1 MSSRRSFPLS
11 PALSGSRL
19 SYPFFTYRIGGARAT
34 LTARRWFMD
43 LVRLVQ
49 NMVTDSVF
57 ASQMQH
63 DTARM
68 LNTACSALDDD
79 VKEAI
84 LAICCGDGQWQRWC
98 NPALKLSLLAW
109 APPAPAAPPQ
119 MHVLAD
125 TSKVDAR
132 YVDALHASLP
142 KKHLPQSDS
151 HQNPSLMSLP
161 DLCCAAAGGVHEQA
175 HAVGAA
181 WQILYRALHILDAI
195 EDDDRPDGAWAQ
207 WGMGP
212 AVNITTGLLTSSHE
226 ALETL
231 LDIGVSAQTARTIRS
246 DFNQTILTMCA
257 GQHHDLTMRQPTLDE
272 CWQIAEAKSGHFF
285 ALASRSGARLATD
298 DQQVIESFGQFGF
311 HLGVL
316 IQIGDDLS
324 GLWSTSE
331 SLSDLR
337 DPDRW
342 TLPVAYAMS
351 TASPED
357 RKMLAASL
365 QAAASD
371 PVAEAQARGLIIK
384 TGAVLYLMAEAQR
397 HYQHARTILLQL
409 ASTTLACDA
418 LLSLLQSYLPGEMI
432 GKASSSATP
441 LMQIQ
446 PTLVQAA

>member
-1 MSSRRSFPLS
+1 
-11 PALSGSRL
+11 
-19 SYPFFTYRIGGARAT
+19 
-34 LTARRWFMD
+34 MD

-49 NMVTDSVF
+49 NIVTDSVF

-63 DTARM
+63 DASRT

-84 LAICCGDGQWQRWC
+84 LAICCGDGQWQHLC

-119 MHVLAD
+119 MQVLAD

-132 YVDALHASLP
+132 YIDALHTSLP
-142 KKHLPQSDS
+142 KKYLPQSDS
-151 HQNPSLMSLP
+151 SLTPSLTSLP
-161 DLCCAAAGGVHEQA
+161 DLCCVAVGGDQEQA
-175 HAVGAA
+175 HVVSAA
-181 WQILYRALHILDAI
+181 WQILYRALHILDSI
-195 EDDDRPDGAWAQ
+195 EDGDRPDGAWAQ

-212 AVNITTGLLTSSHE
+212 AVNITTGLISSSHE
-226 ALETL
+226 ALEAL
-231 LDIGVSAQTARTIRS
+231 LDVGVSAQTARTIRS

-257 GQHHDLTMRQPTLDE
+257 GQHNDLTMRQPTLDE
-272 CWQIAEAKSGHFF
+272 CWKIAEAKSGHFF

-298 DQQVIESFGQFGF
+298 DQQLVDTMSQFGF
-311 HLGVL
+311 HLGML

-324 GLWSTSE
+324 GLWSTTE
-331 SLSDLR
+331 DFSDLR

-342 TLPVAYAMS
+342 TLPIAYAMS

-357 RKMLAASL
+357 RKLLAAAL
-365 QAAASD
+365 QAAKSD
-371 PVAEAQARGLIIK
+371 PVTEAQARSLIIK
-384 TGAVLYLMAEAQR
+384 SGAVLYLMAEARR
-397 HYQHARTILLQL
+397 HYQRAKTLLLQL

-418 LLSLLQSYLPGEMI
+418 LLALLQAYLPGETT
-432 GKASSSATP
+432 GKASNSATP

-446 PTLVQAA
+446 TTLVQTA